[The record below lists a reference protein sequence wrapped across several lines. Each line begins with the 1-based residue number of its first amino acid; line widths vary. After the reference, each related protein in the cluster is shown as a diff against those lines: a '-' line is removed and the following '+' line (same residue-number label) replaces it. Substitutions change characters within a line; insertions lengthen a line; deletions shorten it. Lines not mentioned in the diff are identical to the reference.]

1 MWWLS
6 LWWIGYGY
14 LLHRWHPQRQRKAPP
29 PGLEAPAEQLSPLQV
44 SLIIPARNEAER
56 LPALLEALSK
66 ETFPLLEVIVVDD
79 HSTDATR
86 EATHAWQERL
96 PFPLHYLSSAGV
108 GKKAALL
115 TGLRAARGEIV
126 ITLDADTVPLPGA
139 IETLMRPFTY
149 PTVHMSAAYVRFWN
163 TTAFEK
169 GDFFQRFLLAFQA
182 LEMAGILALTAGSW
196 QRGEPIT
203 VNGAFLAYR
212 RAAFEEVGGWGEA
225 PHPGGDD
232 ELLMQRIYRQIGPQA
247 LAFSGAVAE
256 TRPAQSWRELWHQRH
271 RWLSKTRYAILP
283 WVRAGLLALGLTHLL
298 FWGLLLFEPKLAL
311 LHLGVTGA
319 LQAWV
324 IEAGRRAMHLPA
336 FLWLWYPL
344 SQLWYPVYVACL
356 LLIRWRRRFWWR
368 GRWYER

>member
-1 MWWLS
+1 MWWLP

-14 LLHRWHPQRQRKAPP
+14 LLWRWHPQRQRKGLPRSPENPP
-29 PGLEAPAEQLSPLQV
+29 ERLPPLQV
-44 SLIIPARNEAER
+44 SLLIPARNEANY
-56 LPALLEALSK
+56 LPTLLAALAR
-66 ETFPLLEVIVVDD
+66 ETFPLLEVIIVDD

-86 EATHAWQERL
+86 EVVQAWQGRL
-96 PFPLHYLSSAGV
+96 PFPLHYLLSTGA

-115 TGLRAARGEIV
+115 TGLRAARGSIV
-126 ITLDADTVPLPGA
+126 LTLDADTIPLPGA
-139 IETLMRPFTY
+139 IETLLCPFAQ
-149 PTVHMSAAYVRFWN
+149 PAVQMSAAYVRFWN
-163 TTAFEK
+163 EAAFAE

-212 RAAFEEVGGWGEA
+212 REAFEKVGGWGDA

-232 ELLMQRIYRQIGPQA
+232 ELLMQRLYRQMGPQA
-247 LAFSGAVAE
+247 LSFSGAVAE
-256 TRPAQSWRELWHQRH
+256 TRPALTWREFWHQRH
-271 RWLSKTRYAILP
+271 RWLSKTRYAIVP

-324 IEAGRRAMHLPA
+324 IEAGRRGMRLPA
-336 FLWLWYPL
+336 SLWLWYPL
-344 SQLWYPVYVACL
+344 LQLWYPVYVARL
-356 LLIRWRRRFWWR
+356 LLLRWRRRFWWR
-368 GRWYER
+368 GRWYES